1 MLLGHFIIYGH
12 KPKMVS
18 SGKVWVK
25 MPTPW
30 KLKPNKRAEKEAKKA
45 EKVLSEMLQK
55 EAGTSSAGQNV
66 DDDP

>member
-1 MLLGHFIIYGH
+1 
-12 KPKMVS
+12 
-18 SGKVWVK
+18 